1 MQFPDWA
8 VQYWAVWAFGL
19 LTGALAAL
27 WRYALAQR
35 KRQKALEEGV
45 RALLRDRI
53 IQAANA
59 RRPWRRGC
67 GLCCGTGSSRHV
79 TITRK
84 RKTSR
89 CMAVKTYKACT
100 PLTMP

>member
-53 IQAANA
+53 IQACDYYTQKKNISVHGRENIQSMYAAYHALGGNGA
-59 RRPWRRGC
+59 
-67 GLCCGTGSSRHV
+67 V
-79 TITRK
+79 T
-84 RKTSR
+84 
-89 CMAVKTYKACT
+89 ALVKDINELPTHF
-100 PLTMP
+100 